1 MAAPTTSQEALD
13 QATLGPKAATVAGQN
28 VVQRDLQ
35 ELREQAN
42 YDATQTAADTQPH
55 RGLRFTR
62 LIPGARS

>member
-1 MAAPTTSQEALD
+1 MAAPSTAEEALN
-13 QATLGPKAATVAGQN
+13 QAALGPKSATVAGQN
-28 VVQRDLQ
+28 VVQRDLK